1 MKKLS
6 MFIMIL
12 ICAMSLNAQKVFK
25 VVDKNPE
32 FPGGNNALNK
42 FIAQSIKYPVIA
54 QESGIEGKVLVDFV
68 INTDGSISN
77 VKILKG
83 VSTSINKEA
92 LRVVRKLPKWKPGI
106 YKGETVCV
114 LRTLP
119 IIFQL
124 N

>member
-32 FPGGNNALNK
+32 FPGGKKALNE
-42 FIAQSIKYPVIA
+42 FITHSIKYPVVA
-54 QESGIEGKVLVDFV
+54 QECGVEGKVLVDFV
-68 INTDGSISN
+68 INADGSISN
-77 VKILKG
+77 IKIKG
-83 VSTSINKEA
+83 GSTSLNKEA
-92 LRVVRKLPKWKPGI
+92 LRVVSKFPKWEPGM
-106 YKGETVCV
+106 YKGEPVCV
-114 LRTLP
+114 FRTFP
-119 IIFQL
+119 IVFQL